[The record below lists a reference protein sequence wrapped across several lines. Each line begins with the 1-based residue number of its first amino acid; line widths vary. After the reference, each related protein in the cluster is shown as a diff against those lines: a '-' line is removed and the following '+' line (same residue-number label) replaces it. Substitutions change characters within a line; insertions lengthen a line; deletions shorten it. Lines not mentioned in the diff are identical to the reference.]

1 MTKQIWLILIVILV
15 IAVFSPI
22 AYWYYGYSRAPE
34 VPFFGVSFGGK
45 TANEAKLLID
55 KVKNYTNLFVVQSG
69 PVSKNETS
77 LNEIVGYAVASGL
90 DVIVYF
96 GWFDPDQQWRLP
108 WVDMAKKRW
117 GDRLLGLYLNDEP
130 CGKQLD
136 ANWTGFFNR
145 IKTQNRPTYQEHAP
159 AIDAFINGS
168 LPHSHDDAAK
178 VYLSYLE
185 TGIGLDELKTRSIKA
200 FTSDYALYWFD
211 YLGGYDVMLAQF
223 GWNQSVTQEI
233 ALIRGAARMQNKPWG
248 AIITW
253 KYTEPPYLDSGQEVY
268 NQLRM
273 AYEAGA
279 EYGVIFNFPQIE
291 DNEYGIMRN
300 EHFEALE
307 KFWNYVTSV
316 SSLRSMPDYR
326 RAEAVLVLPRN
337 YGWGMRHPDDRIWGF
352 WGPDENSA
360 QIWEVSRKLLEQ
372 YGLRLDIVYED
383 PAFPVT
389 GKYPRIYYW
398 NPSI

>member
-1 MTKQIWLILIVILV
+1 
-15 IAVFSPI
+15 
-22 AYWYYGYSRAPE
+22 
-34 VPFFGVSFGGK
+34 
-45 TANEAKLLID
+45 
-55 KVKNYTNLFVVQSG
+55 
-69 PVSKNETS
+69 
-77 LNEIVGYAVASGL
+77 
-90 DVIVYF
+90 
-96 GWFDPDQQWRLP
+96 
-108 WVDMAKKRW
+108 
-117 GDRLLGLYLNDEP
+117 
-130 CGKQLD
+130 
-136 ANWTGFFNR
+136 
-145 IKTQNRPTYQEHAP
+145 
-159 AIDAFINGS
+159 
-168 LPHSHDDAAK
+168 
-178 VYLSYLE
+178 
-185 TGIGLDELKTRSIKA
+185 
-200 FTSDYALYWFD
+200 
-211 YLGGYDVMLAQF
+211 MLAQF

-337 YGWGMRHPDDRIWGF
+337 YGW
-352 WGPDENSA
+352 
-360 QIWEVSRKLLEQ
+360 
-372 YGLRLDIVYED
+372 
-383 PAFPVT
+383 
-389 GKYPRIYYW
+389 
-398 NPSI
+398 